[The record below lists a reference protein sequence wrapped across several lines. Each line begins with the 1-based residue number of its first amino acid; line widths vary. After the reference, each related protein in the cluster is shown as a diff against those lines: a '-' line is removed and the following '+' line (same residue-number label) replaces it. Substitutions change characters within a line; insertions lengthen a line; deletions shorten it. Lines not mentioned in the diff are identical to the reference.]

1 MYLQIYLLPTYSFSQ
16 PEHMKVGEGS
26 KLPVLTVFNYLTSV
40 YLLYRITRLFEKISS
55 TAIVRKFFVFY
66 ETAIFAAML

>member
-1 MYLQIYLLPTYSFSQ
+1 MYSYSQ
-16 PEHMKVGEGS
+16 AEHMKVGEAS

-55 TAIVRKFFVFY
+55 AAIMRKIFVFY
-66 ETAIFAAML
+66 ETAIFAAIL